1 MSTYLNEH
9 KLLYDSQYC
18 FRAGHSTELA
28 SIEQIDRITQDLHK
42 GKIPIS
48 IFLDLSK
55 VFDTFDHV
63 ILLQKLIYYGIKSVE
78 LKLFQDYLQNR
89 TQYVSYDKTN
99 SDMYRISTGVPQ
111 GSILGPLLFIIYIN
125 DLLNASK
132 LFKMIIYADDTT
144 LYSTLDVF
152 GNSISKN
159 LNLELTK
166 VADRLKLNKLSINIK
181 EAKFMIFHMPQKQ
194 VNIPNIEIENIKIE
208 FADKFIFLGSTIHKH
223 LKWDSHINK
232 IASKI
237 LNIIGIMYRLKHM
250 VTSEILGWL
259 NHIYFMVLSAGV

>member
-1 MSTYLNEH
+1 MEKLIFKQLSTYLNEL
-9 KLLYDSQYC
+9 KLLYARQYG

-28 SIEQIDRITQDLHK
+28 SIELIDRITQNLDK

-55 VFDTFDHV
+55 AFDTLDHV
-63 ILLQKLIYYGIKSVE
+63 ILLQKLDYYGIKSVE

-125 DLLNASK
+125 DLCNASK
-132 LFKMIIYADDTT
+132 LFKLIIYADDTT

-152 GNSISKN
+152 GNYISKN
-159 LNLELTK
+159 VNLELTK
-166 VADRLKLNKLSINIK
+166 AADWLKLNKLSINIK
-181 EAKFMIFHMPQKQ
+181 KSKFMVFHMPQKHI
-194 VNIPNIEIENIKIE
+194 NIPNIEIKNIK
-208 FADKFIFLGSTIHKH
+208 K
-223 LKWDSHINK
+223 
-232 IASKI
+232 
-237 LNIIGIMYRLKHM
+237 
-250 VTSEILGWL
+250 
-259 NHIYFMVLSAGV
+259 